1 MEQFKKKKLPLF
13 IAGAG
18 GKKSSKS
25 SSRTPV
31 EADDTVNSRAMAAI
45 LDLLGEGVIGGLVN
59 GARSIFIDDLPI
71 VNEDGSSNFSG
82 ITWDFRDGSQDQTP
96 MSGFDFVETPKSVNI
111 QLKKTHYVTVSID
124 NDEAD
129 RVRVIM
135 KFPSLRSIDKKTGDT
150 NGTSVEYKFQIA
162 NGDSTFVD
170 VVAEG
175 EKSVGIKLTAK
186 KTGVYYRSYELKLPK
201 PGRAYKVRVVRITD
215 DNSSQYLYNDTWV
228 DSIGE
233 IVDTPMNYPNSVLVG
248 LKVNSEQF
256 GSTMPSR
263 SYLVRGLKIRVPSN
277 YNEASN
283 TYDGVWDGTFK
294 LLSSSNPAWILFDL
308 LTNERYGLGQFV
320 SESMIDLG
328 QLYQIGRYCD
338 EEVDD
343 GFGGK
348 EKRFAINTQITSRQ
362 DAYRLIQDIAG
373 AFRGMVFW
381 AGGMVNIMQDSP
393 SDPVMMF
400 TNSNVKDGLFT
411 YKGSARK
418 DRPSVA
424 LVTYNNKEDG
434 YKQNIE
440 YVEDQDA
447 MRRYGERKTEVVAF
461 GCTSRGQAHRVGLWL
476 LYTARMESDVIT
488 FTAGLDAS
496 FLMPGET
503 VLIQNKYRAGKRNS
517 GRIVEF
523 TKNSITLDAPVS
535 LAKSGSFIRILNQ
548 EGKIVERDVLET
560 GENITKVTFSKALS
574 SAETPV
580 LNGVWTITEPD
591 LEPMRVRIVN
601 IAQGETPGSF
611 DITAVENN
619 PSKYEAIDNGATL
632 IPQNT
637 TVLDPTYS
645 KPSNLQIIE
654 GTYLSSPGN
663 LSVKLTATWEGKS
676 PEYWISWRRS
686 DENNVSNW
694 QSARVTEEQYEIVN
708 VAENGRYDFQLYAV
722 SFNGKK
728 TEIISTVYQVLG
740 TMTPPDAPTSLTA
753 VGDYRNVILNWV
765 NPDSVDLDHI
775 NVYASQT
782 NNLDTAK
789 LIAESASTTFTHAG
803 LGDSETWYYWVRAS
817 NKRGMLSPP
826 NSNLGTEATTRD
838 VLSFLTGKITS
849 SELGQGLLEEID
861 SKVSQEAVDSI
872 YEQMDESLKS
882 LDDKFTETDRR
893 LEEAQ
898 NDLKT
903 DVSSTV
909 SKVEDALKEVEN
921 SNAALI
927 QLQETVSEQGK
938 AVAGAVEA
946 ANAALDNSSALIAE
960 EREARV
966 EGDLANAKEIEAM
979 KSTVDSS
986 LATIEEMKKTVAE
999 VERSSAEVTTNIE
1012 ALAKTNID
1020 LALRQDEDQHKQM
1033 VSNAKITTTQKAF
1046 ADDMSAMATK
1056 MEEIRAEINED
1067 IRASITEETTAR
1079 VDADNAIASRI
1090 TKLESKINDDISAAI
1105 VSEQEAR
1112 ASADEALSKEILSLQ
1127 AKIEG
1132 DISAAISEEKISRAT
1147 ADESLAQQI
1156 TTLKSQTGKDIKAAV
1171 AEETKARTDA
1181 DSALASSITNLQ
1193 AQTSKDIN
1201 AAITSEATVRTNADN
1216 ALSGRIDTLKASV
1229 DGNTATI
1236 QEQAT
1241 AIADTNK
1248 KVSTAWTLKMETSTS
1263 GGQKYVAGI
1272 ALGIDTTGLSQFL
1285 VQADRFGLVNSVNGK
1300 ITTPFVIENSVAYM
1314 NGAYIK
1320 DGTITNAKVG
1330 DLQSTNFVS
1339 GRAGWR
1345 FGKNG
1350 TLQINGNSGGN
1361 GRLVING
1368 QRIDVYDDNNVLR
1381 VRIGRL

>member
-1 MEQFKKKKLPLF
+1 
-13 IAGAG
+13 
-18 GKKSSKS
+18 
-25 SSRTPV
+25 
-31 EADDTVNSRAMAAI
+31 
-45 LDLLGEGVIGGLVN
+45 
-59 GARSIFIDDLPI
+59 
-71 VNEDGSSNFSG
+71 
-82 ITWDFRDGSQDQTP
+82 
-96 MSGFDFVETPKSVNI
+96 
-111 QLKKTHYVTVSID
+111 
-124 NDEAD
+124 
-129 RVRVIM
+129 
-135 KFPSLRSIDKKTGDT
+135 
-150 NGTSVEYKFQIA
+150 
-162 NGDSTFVD
+162 
-170 VVAEG
+170 
-175 EKSVGIKLTAK
+175 
-186 KTGVYYRSYELKLPK
+186 
-201 PGRAYKVRVVRITD
+201 
-215 DNSSQYLYNDTWV
+215 
-228 DSIGE
+228 
-233 IVDTPMNYPNSVLVG
+233 
-248 LKVNSEQF
+248 
-256 GSTMPSR
+256 
-263 SYLVRGLKIRVPSN
+263 
-277 YNEASN
+277 
-283 TYDGVWDGTFK
+283 
-294 LLSSSNPAWILFDL
+294 
-308 LTNERYGLGQFV
+308 
-320 SESMIDLG
+320 
-328 QLYQIGRYCD
+328 
-338 EEVDD
+338 
-343 GFGGK
+343 
-348 EKRFAINTQITSRQ
+348 
-362 DAYRLIQDIAG
+362 
-373 AFRGMVFW
+373 
-381 AGGMVNIMQDSP
+381 
-393 SDPVMMF
+393 MMF

-601 IAQGETPGSF
+601 IAQGETSGSF

-645 KPSNLQIIE
+645 KPSNLQITE

-838 VLSFLTGKITS
+838 VLSFLEGKITS
-849 SELGQGLLEEID
+849 SELGQALLEDIN
-861 SKVSQEAVDSI
+861 SKASQEAVDELNEHINQSV
-872 YEQMDESLKS
+872 ESLEGAVNDVKEDIAE
-882 LDDKFTETDRR
+882 LDKQFSDNLADFEIKFNERSDALENAQTELKGEVSATIDKVNEAFEKIDATDAAIV
-893 LEEAQ
+893 EIE
-898 NDLKT
+898 N
-903 DVSSTV
+903 TV
-909 SKVEDALKEVEN
+909 SEHDKALANTVEAIKAARDEA
-921 SNAALI
+921 AALI
-927 QLQETVSEQGK
+927 AKES
-938 AVAGAVEA
+938 
-946 ANAALDNSSALIAE
+946 
-960 EREARV
+960 EARV
-966 EGDLANAKEIEAM
+966 EGDAANAKQLEVLQ
-979 KSTVDSS
+979 STVEESS
-986 LATIEEMKKTVAE
+986 AAVEEMKKTVAE
-999 VERSSAEVTTNIE
+999 VDRASAELTTNIE

-1033 VSNAKITTTQKAF
+1033 VNNAKIATTQKTF

-1056 MEEIRAEINED
+1056 VEEIRVEIGED
-1067 IRASITEETTAR
+1067 IKASILEESTAR
-1079 VDADNAIASRI
+1079 ADGDEALAKRV
-1090 TKLESKINDDISAAI
+1090 TQLQSKFEGDISAAI
-1105 VSEQEAR
+1105 STEQEARTSADEALTTQITQLESKVSNDIVAAIKEEQEARATEDSALASQITQLQAKVDGDISAAITQEQEAR
-1112 ASADEALSKEILSLQ
+1112 ASADQALSREINSL
-1127 AKIEG
+1127 
-1132 DISAAISEEKISRAT
+1132 RA
-1147 ADESLAQQI
+1147 
-1156 TTLKSQTGKDIKAAV
+1156 QTGTDIAAAV
-1171 AEETKARTDA
+1171 AVETKARTDA
-1181 DSALASSITNLQ
+1181 DSALSTQITSLTAKANDLEASLARETTARADGDTALTKEVSSLKAQTAKDISAAVAVETQARTDADSALSSQITKLTSQYKEDIKAAVATETKTRTEQDAALATQITNLES
-1193 AQTSKDIN
+1193 QT
-1201 AAITSEATVRTNADN
+1201 AANISAAVTTETTARTQADN
-1216 ALSGRIDTLKASV
+1216 ALSGRIDTLKAEV

-1236 QEQAT
+1236 QQQAT

-1300 ITTPFVIENSVAYM
+1300 ITTPFVIENSIAYM

-1339 GRAGWR
+1339 GRSGWR

-1350 TLQINGNSGGN
+1350 TLEINGNSGGN

-1381 VRIGRL
+1381 VRIGLL

>member
-1 MEQFKKKKLPLF
+1 
-13 IAGAG
+13 
-18 GKKSSKS
+18 
-25 SSRTPV
+25 
-31 EADDTVNSRAMAAI
+31 
-45 LDLLGEGVIGGLVN
+45 
-59 GARSIFIDDLPI
+59 
-71 VNEDGSSNFSG
+71 
-82 ITWDFRDGSQDQTP
+82 
-96 MSGFDFVETPKSVNI
+96 
-111 QLKKTHYVTVSID
+111 
-124 NDEAD
+124 
-129 RVRVIM
+129 
-135 KFPSLRSIDKKTGDT
+135 
-150 NGTSVEYKFQIA
+150 
-162 NGDSTFVD
+162 
-170 VVAEG
+170 
-175 EKSVGIKLTAK
+175 
-186 KTGVYYRSYELKLPK
+186 
-201 PGRAYKVRVVRITD
+201 
-215 DNSSQYLYNDTWV
+215 
-228 DSIGE
+228 
-233 IVDTPMNYPNSVLVG
+233 
-248 LKVNSEQF
+248 
-256 GSTMPSR
+256 
-263 SYLVRGLKIRVPSN
+263 
-277 YNEASN
+277 
-283 TYDGVWDGTFK
+283 
-294 LLSSSNPAWILFDL
+294 
-308 LTNERYGLGQFV
+308 
-320 SESMIDLG
+320 
-328 QLYQIGRYCD
+328 
-338 EEVDD
+338 
-343 GFGGK
+343 
-348 EKRFAINTQITSRQ
+348 
-362 DAYRLIQDIAG
+362 
-373 AFRGMVFW
+373 
-381 AGGMVNIMQDSP
+381 
-393 SDPVMMF
+393 
-400 TNSNVKDGLFT
+400 
-411 YKGSARK
+411 
-418 DRPSVA
+418 
-424 LVTYNNKEDG
+424 
-434 YKQNIE
+434 
-440 YVEDQDA
+440 
-447 MRRYGERKTEVVAF
+447 
-461 GCTSRGQAHRVGLWL
+461 
-476 LYTARMESDVIT
+476 
-488 FTAGLDAS
+488 
-496 FLMPGET
+496 
-503 VLIQNKYRAGKRNS
+503 
-517 GRIVEF
+517 
-523 TKNSITLDAPVS
+523 
-535 LAKSGSFIRILNQ
+535 
-548 EGKIVERDVLET
+548 
-560 GENITKVTFSKALS
+560 
-574 SAETPV
+574 
-580 LNGVWTITEPD
+580 
-591 LEPMRVRIVN
+591 
-601 IAQGETPGSF
+601 
-611 DITAVENN
+611 
-619 PSKYEAIDNGATL
+619 
-632 IPQNT
+632 
-637 TVLDPTYS
+637 
-645 KPSNLQIIE
+645 
-654 GTYLSSPGN
+654 
-663 LSVKLTATWEGKS
+663 KLTATWEGKS

-849 SELGQGLLEEID
+849 SELGQALLEEID

-946 ANAALDNSSALIAE
+946 ANAALENSSALIAE

-1132 DISAAISEEKISRAT
+1132 DISAAISEEKIARAT

-1350 TLQINGNSGGN
+1350 TLEINGNSGGN

>member
-135 KFPSLRSIDKKTGDT
+135 KFPSLRSIDKQTGDT
-150 NGTSVEYKFQIA
+150 NGTTVEYKFQIA

-308 LTNERYGLGQFV
+308 LTNARYGLGQYV

-517 GRIVEF
+517 GRIMEF
-523 TKNSITLDAPVS
+523 TKNSITLDAPVT

-548 EGKIVERDVLET
+548 EGKIVERDILET

-574 SAETPV
+574 SGETPV

-645 KPSNLQIIE
+645 KPSNLQITE

-849 SELGQGLLEEID
+849 SELGQALLEEID
-861 SKVSQEAVDSI
+861 SKVSQEAVGSI
-872 YEQMDESLKS
+872 YQQMEESLKT
-882 LDDKFTETDRR
+882 LDDKFTDADQR

-898 NDLKT
+898 NNLKT
-903 DVSSTV
+903 EVSSTV

-1046 ADDMSAMATK
+1046 ADDISAMATK

-1132 DISAAISEEKISRAT
+1132 DISAAISEEKIARAT

-1350 TLQINGNSGGN
+1350 TLEINGNSGGN

-1381 VRIGRL
+1381 VRIGQL

>member
-150 NGTSVEYKFQIA
+150 NGTTVEYKFQIA

-277 YNEASN
+277 YNESSN
-283 TYDGVWDGTFK
+283 TYVGVWDGTFK

-517 GRIVEF
+517 GRIVAF
-523 TKNSITLDAPVS
+523 TKNSVTLDAPVS
-535 LAKSGSFIRILNQ
+535 LAKGGCFIRILNQ

-645 KPSNLQIIE
+645 KPSNLQITE

-849 SELGQGLLEEID
+849 SELGQALLEEID

-1132 DISAAISEEKISRAT
+1132 DISAAISEEKIARAT

-1350 TLQINGNSGGN
+1350 TLEINGNSGGN

-1381 VRIGRL
+1381 VRIGQL

>member
-150 NGTSVEYKFQIA
+150 NGTTVEYKFQIA

-308 LTNERYGLGQFV
+308 LTNARYGLGQYV

-517 GRIVEF
+517 GRIVAF
-523 TKNSITLDAPVS
+523 TKNSVTLDAPVS
-535 LAKSGSFIRILNQ
+535 LAKGGCFIRILNQ

-645 KPSNLQIIE
+645 KPSNLQITE

-849 SELGQGLLEEID
+849 SELGQALLEEID

-1132 DISAAISEEKISRAT
+1132 DISAAISEEKIARAT

-1350 TLQINGNSGGN
+1350 TLEINGNSGGN

-1381 VRIGRL
+1381 VRIGQL

>member
-150 NGTSVEYKFQIA
+150 NGTTVEYKFQIA

-277 YNEASN
+277 YNESSN
-283 TYDGVWDGTFK
+283 TYVGVWDGTFK

-645 KPSNLQIIE
+645 KPSNLQITE

-753 VGDYRNVILNWV
+753 IGDYRNVILNWV

-849 SELGQGLLEEID
+849 SELGQALLEEID

-909 SKVEDALKEVEN
+909 SKVEDALKEVAN

-1046 ADDMSAMATK
+1046 ADDISAMATK

-1132 DISAAISEEKISRAT
+1132 DISAAISEEKIARAT

-1350 TLQINGNSGGN
+1350 TLEINGNSGGN